1 MGPEIS
7 NILSSSSS
15 EPSLLSIPKLHDNGS
30 NWSDYKSRIERAMG
44 SKGLWQHVLGT
55 AIVPKPYKVV
65 NKVAI
70 LSDGKTEATEEQI
83 ESKEAKLDEF
93 ERKEYM
99 AQHVLMSS
107 TSTRLSN
114 KLKNLKSSN
123 EMWEAIL

>member
-7 NILSSSSS
+7 NMLSSSS
-15 EPSLLSIPKLHDNGS
+15 EPSSLSIPKLCDDGS

-65 NKVAI
+65 NKVAV
-70 LSDGKTEATEEQI
+70 LSDRKTEATEEQI

-93 ERKEYM
+93 KQKEYM

-107 TSTRLSN
+107 TSTCLSN
-114 KLKNLKSSN
+114 KLKNLQSSN
-123 EMWEAIL
+123 EM